1 MRRPSKPLLIAG
13 IPIAGLALTSYHGG
27 RGASA
32 WSPPPPVS
40 SSTTATASTRSRSS
54 SSSVVLLHSS
64 TSTNT
69 DEIDLTSLNLT
80 PELTMMTTAFSSI
93 PDEKTRHKQLLYM
106 ASKLPSVDDRRETLM
121 IGENKVP
128 GCLSTVYVDCTLDK
142 KKVDGD
148 DSDNN
153 SDDGEGVMV
162 VNYHGDSD
170 GLLTKGLLA
179 LLIRGL
185 NGNTPQS
192 IQKVDP
198 NFIQVAKISQT
209 LTPGR
214 NNGFLNMLAVMKRKA
229 MEKLEEYESGIVS
242 DGSDGEG
249 EEVVVVNEKEES
261 VQQQEEEVE
270 DNNKNNDSI
279 VTSFDEIEGKPMYN
293 TIMSTLIPILKPTS
307 ISLVDNSSQHAGHAG
322 SKGWAESGESH
333 FALHIV
339 ADVFDGLSLVKR
351 HQLIYML
358 LGDTMEKIH
367 ALEIKAMSPDEV

>member
-1 MRRPSKPLLIAG
+1 
-13 IPIAGLALTSYHGG
+13 
-27 RGASA
+27 
-32 WSPPPPVS
+32 
-40 SSTTATASTRSRSS
+40 
-54 SSSVVLLHSS
+54 
-64 TSTNT
+64 
-69 DEIDLTSLNLT
+69 
-80 PELTMMTTAFSSI
+80 
-93 PDEKTRHKQLLYM
+93 M
-106 ASKLPSVDDRRETLM
+106 ASKLPSVDNMRETLM

-153 SDDGEGVMV
+153 SGDGGDVMV

-192 IQKVDP
+192 IQNVDP

-229 MEKLEEYESGIVS
+229 MEKLEEYEGGIGVS
-242 DGSDGEG
+242 EGSNGEGG
-249 EEVVVVNEKEES
+249 EEVLVNEKEES
-261 VQQQEEEVE
+261 VQPPQEEGDE
-270 DNNKNNDSI
+270 DSSSI
-279 VTSFDEIEGKPMYN
+279 VTTFDEMEGKPMYN

-307 ISLVDNSSQHAGHAG
+307 ISLIDNSSQHAGHAG

-333 FALHIV
+333 FALTII
-339 ADVFDGLSLVKR
+339 AEAFDGLSLVKR

-358 LGDTMEKIH
+358 LGDTMENIH